1 MSEKRS
7 KPKLPTSSL
16 WGDLFTPKP
25 TLDEGLLSNAPQ
37 AEEQDAERD
46 AYEDAYWEWDER

>member
-16 WGDLFTPKP
+16 WGEVFAPKP
-25 TLDEGLLSNAPQ
+25 VVDEGLLSNVPQ
-37 AEEQDAERD
+37 EEEQSAERD
-46 AYEDAYWEWDER
+46 AYEDAYWDWDDA

>member
-7 KPKLPTSSL
+7 KPKLPTSSI

-25 TLDEGLLSNAPQ
+25 TVDEGLLSSVPQ

-46 AYEDAYWEWDER
+46 AYEDAYWDWDER